1 MKLRYDKEN
10 EQFIVTEST
19 RIEYHQLELWLTR
32 HVKGWKYQPAVRAGV
47 WDGKMSYFKNG
58 RFSMGLWKEA
68 VTGLKEIETSVQIEN
83 KNDFPLNRDV
93 TLDDV
98 QEFSDEFFKDHKFKK
113 KDGDWIKFTPYEHQ
127 VQSAFKIIKNKYCL
141 AEVATSG
148 GKTLIISLVYFYILR
163 KINPDAKLLI
173 ITPSISLVTQFY
185 DELID
190 FNLGHNVKHDGGNKN
205 PIDLRIEEVMSEKP
219 RKHSRDEDPNVY
231 IGTYQSLEKWPKEFF
246 HQFYMVAVD
255 ESHKAK
261 ASTITKIL
269 KRTFKK
275 AEYRFGVSGTFPG

>member
-32 HVKGWKYQPAVRAGV
+32 HVKGWKYQPAVKAGV

-113 KDGDWIKFTPYEHQ
+113 KDGDWVKFTPYEHQ
-127 VQSAFKIIKNKYCL
+127 VQSAFKIIKTGY
-141 AEVATSG
+141 
-148 GKTLIISLVYFYILR
+148 
-163 KINPDAKLLI
+163 
-173 ITPSISLVTQFY
+173 
-185 DELID
+185 
-190 FNLGHNVKHDGGNKN
+190 
-205 PIDLRIEEVMSEKP
+205 
-219 RKHSRDEDPNVY
+219 
-231 IGTYQSLEKWPKEFF
+231 
-246 HQFYMVAVD
+246 
-255 ESHKAK
+255 
-261 ASTITKIL
+261 
-269 KRTFKK
+269 
-275 AEYRFGVSGTFPG
+275 